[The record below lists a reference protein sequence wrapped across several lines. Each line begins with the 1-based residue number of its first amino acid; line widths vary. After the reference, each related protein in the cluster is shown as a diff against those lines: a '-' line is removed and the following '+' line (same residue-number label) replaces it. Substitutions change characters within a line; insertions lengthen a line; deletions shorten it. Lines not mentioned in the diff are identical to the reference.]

1 MLSPDGF
8 CSRLQSVGN
17 LVKSLSLFPEVFE
30 FYEGKKAARC
40 YVNFSG
46 ELKNLSPA
54 PIYDKT
60 ALSGSS

>member
-30 FYEGKKAARC
+30 FYEGEKAARC

-46 ELKNLSPA
+46 DLKNLCPA
-54 PIYDKT
+54 PTYDKP